1 MVKHFWQQ
9 LILVTVVATLII
21 GLLLVGCSDSDDTP
35 EATANPTPTLT
46 EEPSNNPTAVI
57 HTNLGDITLE
67 LFEDK
72 VPVTV
77 GNFVR
82 LVNDD
87 FYDGMIFQR
96 ISDDFMI
103 QGGEQLPDGNK
114 QISPYGPINL
124 EIHPEVRHID
134 GAISMARTQDPNSAT
149 AQFFICDG
157 PQPFLDDGYA
167 AFGVVTEGIEVV
179 SQIAAA
185 PNDGRFEP
193 NPGGGKPIDDVII
206 TSIEI
211 K

>member
-1 MVKHFWQQ
+1 MAKNFWQP
-9 LILVTVVATLII
+9 LLLVTVVAALII
-21 GLLLVGCSDSDDTP
+21 GILLTGCSDSNDTP
-35 EATANPTPTLT
+35 EATASPTPTET
-46 EEPSNNPTAVI
+46 DEPSNNPMAII
-57 HTNLGDITLE
+57 HTDLGDITLE
-67 LFEDK
+67 LFQDK

-77 GNFVR
+77 DNFVR
-82 LVNDD
+82 LVNDG
-87 FYDGMIFQR
+87 FYDGIIIHR

-103 QGGEQLPDGNK
+103 QGGLELPDGSIK
-114 QISPYGPINL
+114 TSPYGPINL
-124 EIHPEVRHID
+124 EIHPEVRHVD
-134 GAISMARTQDPNSAT
+134 GAISMARTNDPNSAT

-179 SQIAAA
+179 RQIAAA